1 MTFLSPARKAHSTLY
16 HLEPIGAGT
25 PFVESLTG
33 YIARLAREH
42 CLPVH
47 LLVGEI
53 IVPEL
58 RVTMKSRSYSQ
69 FFKESA
75 CSINGLGQYAEDFH
89 SALERLTLRQ
99 DLFQLMMLPWNKVFD
114 PGGKGLNKP
123 LKAWCSSCFREW
135 FKNGAPLYE
144 PLIWTLSSVRICG
157 RHESPLR
164 TTCSG
169 CGEPQPVLGRTYP
182 IGYCSSCGEQLW
194 SKEDKKFEG
203 EEYVTEWDLWV
214 VTEVG
219 RLLSA
224 SPSESGMATQKR
236 FQSAVADVV
245 RHLKVNNTQE
255 LDRSIGF
262 GESTIT
268 QWRRGRGKPRFDY
281 FLLFC
286 FKTNIVPKDMLC
298 LSSEEFL
305 RNSRRPGNKEKISL
319 KKASHKHEELRKRV
333 KKEMEILFSTEDA
346 PSLKEF
352 ARDAGVG
359 LGYMRYRFPE
369 ESKRIA
375 GRYRESLRERKE
387 SLFHERSEAIRM
399 AVEDLRRSDEH
410 PSKWKVFRRIPGI
423 LPGGGKDKDLTRVWK
438 DLVVNSYQPA
448 ESQESDYEKT
458 IEFE

>member
-1 MTFLSPARKAHSTLY
+1 MTVLSPARKAHSTLY
-16 HLEPIGAGT
+16 HLEPIGVGT
-25 PFVESLTG
+25 PDVESLTS
-33 YIARLAREH
+33 YISRLAKAH

-47 LLVGEI
+47 LLVREI
-53 IVPEL
+53 IAPEL
-58 RVTMKSRSYSQ
+58 RMTTMARSYSR
-69 FFKESA
+69 FFKESS
-75 CSINGLGQYAEDFH
+75 CSVNGLGEYAEDFH
-89 SALERLTLRQ
+89 FAMERLTLRG
-99 DLFQLMMLPWNKVFD
+99 DLSRLTMLPWIGVFD

-135 FKNGAPLYE
+135 FKNGDPLYE

-164 TTCSG
+164 TTCSW
-169 CGEPQPVLGRTYP
+169 CGKPQPVLGRTYP
-182 IGYCSSCGEQLW
+182 IGYCSFCGRQLW
-194 SKEDKKFEG
+194 SKEDEKVEG
-203 EEYVTEWDLWV
+203 KEHVTEWDLWV
-214 VTEVG
+214 VMEVE

-236 FQSAVADVV
+236 FQSAVAEVV
-245 RHLKVNNTQE
+245 RHLKVTNTQE

-298 LSSEEFL
+298 QSSEEFL
-305 RNSRRPGNKEKISL
+305 RNSRRPGSKEKISR
-319 KKASHKHEELRKRV
+319 KKVSRKQEELRKMV

-352 ARDAGVG
+352 ARNAGVG

-375 GRYRESLRERKE
+375 GRYRERLRK
-387 SLFHERSEAIRM
+387 SKKLLFHEG
-399 AVEDLRRSDEH
+399 RSDPEG
-410 PSKWKVFRRIPGI
+410 SR
-423 LPGGGKDKDLTRVWK
+423 
-438 DLVVNSYQPA
+438 
-448 ESQESDYEKT
+448 
-458 IEFE
+458 

>member
-1 MTFLSPARKAHSTLY
+1 MTVLSPARKAHSTLY
-16 HLEPIGAGT
+16 HLEPIGIGT
-25 PFVESLTG
+25 PDVESLTG
-33 YIARLAREH
+33 YISRLAKAH
-42 CLPVH
+42 CLPVQP
-47 LLVGEI
+47 LVSEI
-53 IVPEL
+53 IAPEL
-58 RVTMKSRSYSQ
+58 GMTTMVRSYSR

-75 CSINGLGQYAEDFH
+75 CSVNGLGQYAEDFH
-89 SALERLTLRQ
+89 AAMERLTLRG
-99 DLFQLMMLPWNKVFD
+99 DLSRLTMLPWKGVFD
-114 PGGKGLNKP
+114 PRGKGLNKP

-164 TTCSG
+164 TTCPG

-194 SKEDKKFEG
+194 SKEDEKVEG
-203 EEYVTEWDLWV
+203 EKPVTEWGLWV
-214 VTEVG
+214 VTEAG

-224 SPSESGMATQKR
+224 SPSESGMATKKR

-245 RHLKVNNTQE
+245 RHLKVTNTQE

-286 FKTNIVPKDMLC
+286 FKTNILPKNMLC
-298 LSSEEFL
+298 RSSEEFL
-305 RNSRRPGNKEKISL
+305 QNSRRPGSKEKIL
-319 KKASHKHEELRKRV
+319 REKMFRKQEELRKWV
-333 KKEMEILFSTEDA
+333 KKEMANLFSTEDA

-352 ARDAGVG
+352 ARNLGVG
-359 LGYMRYRFPE
+359 LGYLRYRFPE

-375 GRYRESLRERKE
+375 SRYRERLRESKE
-387 SLFHERSEAIRM
+387 SLFHERSEAIRK

-438 DLVVNSYQPA
+438 EIVEESSASGRNSGG
-448 ESQESDYEKT
+448 
-458 IEFE
+458 